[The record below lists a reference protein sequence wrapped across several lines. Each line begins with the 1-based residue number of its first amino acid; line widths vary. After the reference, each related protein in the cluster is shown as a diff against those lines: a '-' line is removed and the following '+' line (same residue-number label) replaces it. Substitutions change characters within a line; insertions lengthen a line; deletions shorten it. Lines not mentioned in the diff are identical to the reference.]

1 MKVLLIKKHITLFCS
16 LLNLKFFFM
25 INPYFIGAI
34 FPKECCQEWEVRKKD
49 IKGVGLGLGH
59 LGWKLSI
66 EEGGLK
72 PSTHY
77 RHNLSSKI
85 PI

>member
-34 FPKECCQEWEVRKKD
+34 FPKECCQEWEVRKKRH
-49 IKGVGLGLGH
+49 KGGGVGVGAFRV
-59 LGWKLSI
+59 
-66 EEGGLK
+66 EVV
-72 PSTHY
+72 Y
-77 RHNLSSKI
+77 RRGAG
-85 PI
+85 